1 MHRLSDVRYRTRR
14 LLMSETS
21 NIRTPGAATLEQ
33 LVADADQGGRT
44 VGRLTMHKPLV
55 QAPLPVR
62 EGVAPSRVFLPPG
75 PWATVL
81 EFLEARYHHLPE
93 GLLRA
98 RMTRGDIVDSTGRPQ
113 AVDEPYRPR
122 QWLWY
127 YREVDDEP
135 ILPDALPV
143 LFRDALLVVVDKPH
157 FLATAPAGRHVRDT
171 VLTRLRRDLDLPRLT
186 PVHRLDRET
195 AGVLVFCADPARRGA
210 YQTLFQRREVARVYE
225 AVAPW
230 TDRLRFP
237 LTHKSRLVNGREF
250 LMQEE
255 AGTPNSETYIE
266 RVRKTAAGQALYRL
280 YPVSGRK
287 HQLRVHLAALGMP
300 ILDDELYPVL
310 LPQRAADNFQQPLQL
325 LARSIAFTDPV
336 TGQVRAFS
344 SQRRLQQDI

>member
-1 MHRLSDVRYRTRR
+1 MRKS
-14 LLMSETS
+14 
-21 NIRTPGAATLEQ
+21 
-33 LVADADQGGRT
+33 LVQT
-44 VGRLTMHKPLV
+44 V

-75 PWATVL
+75 PWETVL

-93 GLLRA
+93 GLLRT
-98 RMTRGDIVDSTGRPQ
+98 RMARGDIVDSAGRPQ

-127 YREVDDEP
+127 YREAPDEP
-135 ILPDALPV
+135 ILPEALPV
-143 LFRDALLVVVDKPH
+143 LFQDALLVVVDKPH

-171 VLTRLRRDLDLPRLT
+171 VLTRLRRDLGLPRLT
-186 PVHRLDRET
+186 PIHRLDRET
-195 AGVLVFCADPARRGA
+195 AGVLVFCADPASRGA

-230 TDRLRFP
+230 TDRLHFP

-255 AGTPNSETYIE
+255 AGIPNSETSIE
-266 RVRKTAAGQALYRL
+266 QVKKIGTSRGLYRL

-287 HQLRVHLAALGMP
+287 HQLRAHLAALGLP
-300 ILDDELYPVL
+300 ILNDELYPTL
-310 LPQRAADNFQQPLQL
+310 WPQRAADDFRRPLQL

-344 SQRRLQQDI
+344 SQRRLALDV